1 MKKSLLLAAMLA
13 LMASCS
19 NETEVTDNGAGTAGT
34 EKTVIDLNAMTYE
47 GVMETLAAKTEL
59 GSVEFKDGTLT
70 RTTSLTASD
79 ATDPNQTDMLVFNS
93 AEQDSVE
100 LAVGPAYVSVRM
112 TVDGEMYAYL
122 AYADDAEQQKVAE
135 VYAQST
141 PATRAGAAT
150 TRITE
155 NGALKL
161 NLSAMR
167 QQMEENYK
175 QTGTYEMEGSFNQPV
190 TSGVVT
196 RGLFSNLWKKVKSVF
211 TPAPKPVVKTPTID
225 IYLMKEK
232 GANPATHEMNWQVND
247 AISSLK
253 DVENNVK
260 FNVHIVNC
268 DFKGTSNSTNDLRNF
283 RSWVQNSG
291 YRNTNGI
298 FFLCRWGGW
307 SDVLGMAYVNDY
319 NVNTDT
325 KAYGISCTNAWN
337 KFTMAHEIGHNFG
350 AEHVATKWYQVFW
363 TSDLMSASSYDWL
376 SSGKHKDSA
385 NRNKIKANMTLK

>member
-1 MKKSLLLAAMLA
+1 MKKSLLFAAMLTI
-13 LMASCS
+13 LASCS
-19 NETEVTDNGAGTAGT
+19 NETELTEPGSPAGE

-59 GSVEFKDGTLT
+59 GNVEFKDGALT

-79 ATDPNQTDMLVFNS
+79 ATDPDQANQLVFNS
-93 AEQDSVE
+93 VEADSVE
-100 LAVGPAYVSVRM
+100 LAVSPAYVSVRM

-122 AYADDAEQQKVAE
+122 AYADDAEQQEVAE
-135 VYAQST
+135 VYTQSA
-141 PATRAGAAT
+141 PATRAGRPAT
-150 TRITE
+150 RTTE
-155 NGALKL
+155 SGALKL

-167 QQMEENYK
+167 EQMKANYE
-175 QTGTYEMEGSFNQPV
+175 QTGTYEMQGSFNQPV
-190 TSGVVT
+190 PSEVAT
-196 RGLFSNLWKKVKSVF
+196 RGFFSNLWKKVKSVF

-253 DVENNVK
+253 DVQSNVK

-268 DFKGTSNSTNDLRNF
+268 DFKGTNNSANDLKNF
-283 RSWVQNSG
+283 RSWVQNSS
-291 YRNTNGI
+291 YRNTNGV

-307 SDVLGMAYVNDY
+307 SDVLGRAYINDY

-325 KAYGISCTNAWN
+325 KSYGISCTNAWN
-337 KFTMAHEIGHNFG
+337 KFTMAHEMGHNFG
-350 AEHVATKWYQVFW
+350 ANHVAVKWYQVFW
-363 TSDLMSASSYDWL
+363 AADLMSANSYDWL

-385 NRNKIKANMTLK
+385 NKNVIKANMTLK